1 MFYTSVQMGLWLWL
15 PLLTLFNSYTISS
28 RCPLT
33 LLIVQLEY
41 WQLSTGILGLRVGR
55 ESLWVSEVTY
65 WCTHCHYASLGGWL
79 SSFLTFSQNLIT
91 TSSSIPRLPDFQC
104 IEINWG
110 AWAQP
115 ITQWE
120 TLASLFNLVKYG
132 ELCKARSHLNACMCV
147 CDTKFSDH
155 QIKFPLITT
164 ASQ

>member
-1 MFYTSVQMGLWLWL
+1 MFYTSVKMGLWLWL
-15 PLLTLFNSYTISS
+15 PLLTLFNSYTTSS

-91 TSSSIPRLPDFQC
+91 TSSIPRLPDFQC

-110 AWAQP
+110 GGPGHNLSHSGKLWWGYL
-115 ITQWE
+115 IWW
-120 TLASLFNLVKYG
+120 SLVNWVKLG
-132 ELCKARSHLNACMCV
+132 HIWMHACV
-147 CDTKFSDH
+147 F
-155 QIKFPLITT
+155 